1 MDATVLVA
9 QKNGMYKNTE
19 MCKDCLSK
27 WPLWLD
33 HVVRRRFLEPRYR
46 QKYLGSRET
55 TLRLRALVL
64 ISEFRKFRIQVKRKK
79 LKNSACE
86 NCLTVI
92 SSGRNKIFSVVF
104 VAMCKLFINK
114 IIYLNFLII
123 YFIPYYYTVF
133 NAAKNSWT

>member
-55 TLRLRALVL
+55 TLRTYFGISKISYSGKTQKIEEFCLR
-64 ISEFRKFRIQVKRKK
+64 
-79 LKNSACE
+79 
-86 NCLTVI
+86 
-92 SSGRNKIFSVVF
+92 
-104 VAMCKLFINK
+104 KLF
-114 IIYLNFLII
+114 
-123 YFIPYYYTVF
+123 
-133 NAAKNSWT
+133 NSDFFWS